1 MKNLIFICITVLIIV
16 LGVQKVNAKE
26 ATSFFD
32 GDVYL
37 AGSMTKDPQCT
48 HLLGDPEDDGTIS
61 GTGTP
66 SLAYSLQ
73 KALHIIKYVGII
85 LCIVLTSVDFAK
97 ALFTNDKDML
107 KPLSKKAFSRLVY
120 VVMLF
125 FLPIIVKTLLS
136 LIGAYGTCGIK

>member
-1 MKNLIFICITVLIIV
+1 MKKLIFICITVLIIV

-26 ATSFFD
+26 ATSFFA

-37 AGSMTKDPQCT
+37 AGSMTEDPQCKY
-48 HLLGDPEDDGTIS
+48 LLGDPDTEGN
-61 GTGTP
+61 
-66 SLAYSLQ
+66 LAYYIQ
-73 KALHIIKYVGII
+73 KALDIIKYVGII